1 MRSAFSTE
9 ATPRYSGNRGAL
21 FGLAFKTGLLTV
33 FTLGIYRFW
42 AKTRIRRY
50 VWSSSSL
57 DGDALEYTGT
67 GLEKFLGF
75 LVAVVVLAVYLG
87 LVQLALFYL
96 GLHFVFDPQTEA
108 DVLMQMGVFYISFF
122 AVLPLMLFARYR
134 SRRYM
139 LARTRFRGI
148 RFGMDNAAWG
158 YVWRALLHGF
168 LSVLT
173 LGLLL
178 PRQTFSLAKYKND
191 RSHYG
196 DKSFVQGGRWTAL
209 YPAMAGFLLP
219 VAVLVLFAA
228 LIVMSA
234 RNGGA
239 ADSPLIA
246 FLPIL
251 TMISGGFAYV
261 YYRVNTFRYLTSHTT
276 LGGAVA
282 FRAEPRTGRV
292 IGIYAIGSL
301 AAGLIGAVVFAVVTA
316 AVAAVMGGVV
326 GAGQAPSVLGFA
338 LVAAMYLGA
347 FALIGALILVYFTQ
361 PLIAH
366 VTETLR
372 VLNPGALDTVGQ
384 RRSDPGADAEGFAEA
399 LDVGG
404 AL

>member
-1 MRSAFSTE
+1 MSSTISTE
-9 ATPRYSGNRGAL
+9 APARYSGARGPLFRLAL
-21 FGLAFKTGLLTV
+21 TTGLLTV

-57 DGDALEYTGT
+57 DGDTLEYTGT

-87 LVQLALFYL
+87 LVQLALFYF

-108 DVLMQMGVFYISFF
+108 EVLMQMGVFYISFF

-158 YVWRALLHGF
+158 YVWRALLHGL

-178 PRQTFSLAKYKND
+178 PRQTFWLAKYKTD

-196 DKSFVQGGRWTAL
+196 DRSFVQGGRWTAL
-209 YPAMAGFLLP
+209 YPPMAGFLLP
-219 VAVLVLFAA
+219 VAVFAFFVVH
-228 LIVMSA
+228 IVMSA
-234 RNGGA
+234 RNGGGPNA
-239 ADSPLIA
+239 AA
-246 FLPIL
+246 MAVLPIL

-261 YYRVNTFRYLTSHTT
+261 YYRVHTFRYLTSHTT

-292 IGIYAIGSL
+292 IGIYALGSL
-301 AAGLIGAVVFAVVTA
+301 AAGLIGAMVFAVVTA
-316 AVAAVMGGVV
+316 AVTAVVGGVV
-326 GAGQAPSVLGFA
+326 GAGQAPSVLGLA

-347 FALIGALILVYFTQ
+347 FALIGALLLVYFTQ

-366 VTETLR
+366 VTETLS
-372 VLNPGALDTVGQ
+372 VLNPAALDAVGQ
-384 RRSDPGADAEGFAEA
+384 RQSDPGADAEGFAEA